1 MPSNRWP
8 PATFAPDDPP
18 SAPELGGVDG
28 PCEAYLSEA
37 TENKVSVPL

>member
-18 SAPELGGVDG
+18 SAPELGVDG